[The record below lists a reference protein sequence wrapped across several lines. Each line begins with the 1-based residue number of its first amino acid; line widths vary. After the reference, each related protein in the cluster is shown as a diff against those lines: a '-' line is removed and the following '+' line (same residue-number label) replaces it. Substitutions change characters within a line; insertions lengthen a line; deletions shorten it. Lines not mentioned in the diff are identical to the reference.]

1 MVTMAL
7 WAEGRLHPAP
17 LSRARVEALAV
28 SRRRLTFVR

>member
-1 MVTMAL
+1 MTL

-28 SRRRLTFVR
+28 SRRQLVFGR